1 MIGQTE
7 IARRAGLQVLEHFRG
22 RMTDEGMT

>member
-7 IARRAGLQVLEHFRG
+7 IACRAGLQVLEHFRS